1 MHRTTSVM
9 HGRSRAIAIYAWA
22 LDNLR
27 RTMGLAL
34 VAPMPQAGLQ
44 GGAGGPVAAHADM
57 RLQVSRR
64 VDWRFL
70 LPDPNLGQV
79 AYLGPA
85 HGSLLESLRL
95 FSAALTVIAS
105 AASRNSHPAQF
116 DVVVVSAPSDKR
128 LKQGAALVKPEG
140 YLYVEA
146 RQRWEPGWL
155 RSPGDYLLAIRRL
168 DFA

>member
-70 LPDPNLGQV
+70 LPDPILGRV
-79 AYLGPA
+79 AYLGPTRGA
-85 HGSLLESLRL
+85 LLDSLRM
-95 FSAALTVIAS
+95 FSAALTVIE
-105 AASRNSHPAQF
+105 AAALHDNLSAQF
-116 DVVVVSAPSDKR
+116 ELVVVKAPIGAKM
-128 LKQGAALVKPEG
+128 KQAAELVGPGG
-140 YLYVEA
+140 YLY
-146 RQRWEPGWL
+146 
-155 RSPGDYLLAIRRL
+155 
-168 DFA
+168 